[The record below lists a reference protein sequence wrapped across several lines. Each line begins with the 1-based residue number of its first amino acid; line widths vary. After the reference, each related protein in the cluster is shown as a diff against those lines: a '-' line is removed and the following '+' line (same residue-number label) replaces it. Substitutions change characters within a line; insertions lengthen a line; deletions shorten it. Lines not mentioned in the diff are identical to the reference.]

1 MIELAHENR
10 LVVGKTIALLR
21 EEKNYLNMEA
31 KVKPKK
37 SECTLCAAVSKNQ
50 LSTRQPLEP

>member
-1 MIELAHENR
+1 
-10 LVVGKTIALLR
+10 
-21 EEKNYLNMEA
+21 MEA